1 MLAAFKNY
9 KIVQQNIQKLP
20 HPIKKSFNQSN
31 HEKKKKLT
39 PFQALLPYSLIKPFH
54 ALDTYNALMSR
65 ISESG
70 VDVQPL
76 YDRAFSL
83 TTAALLTTE
92 ILSYLIIACT
102 TAIPLGM
109 SIASFAPFA
118 TWAIYPAT
126 CLGIS
131 AEIGAI
137 FIANIAIKNFMS
149 QSTFTKALIPA
160 SYCIT
165 VGLAGFSLSLKTS
178 NEMRLSSNQQMVDIK
193 NDWKQ
198 DYEDWRNDKKDIEKA
213 LLESLNSLER
223 ARIHF
228 LAQKWRGNE
237 SDPETCEKSPRQC
250 VESQSPKVIAAKSK
264 FKAAE
269 VVVDEL
275 KKRIEEKNT
284 AKPQKPHKRQQ
295 PSEESAN
302 LGIAYIWALL
312 VFSKILRIVLGGTP

>member
-1 MLAAFKNY
+1 MFIAFKNY
-9 KIVQQNIQKLP
+9 KIVQKNIQKLP
-20 HPIKKSFNQSN
+20 YPIRKSFYQSIY
-31 HEKKKKLT
+31 EKRKKLNQ
-39 PFQALLPYSLIKPFH
+39 FEFLLLYALIKPFH
-54 ALDTYNALMSR
+54 AIDAYNALMSR
-65 ISESG
+65 ILESG

-76 YDRAFSL
+76 YNQAFSL
-83 TTAALLTTE
+83 TTTALLATE

-102 TAIPLGM
+102 TAAPLGM

-118 TWAIYPAT
+118 TWAIYPAI

-131 AEIGAI
+131 AEISAI

-149 QSTFTKALIPA
+149 QATFTKALIPA

-193 NDWKQ
+193 NDWKK
-198 DYEDWRNDKKDIEKA
+198 DYEDWRNDKKDIEKS

-237 SDPETCEKSPRQC
+237 SDPETCEKLPRQC

-275 KKRIEEKNT
+275 KKRIEEKNA
-284 AKPQKPHKRQQ
+284 AKPQKPHTRQQ
-295 PSEESAN
+295 PGEESAN
-302 LGIAYIWALL
+302 LGIAYIWTLL